1 MKAFR
6 STLPPIAE
14 HGLDSRM
21 DFPRKRPCHGRQ
33 GDSMSE
39 LLEAMDVVMRE
50 TLGRQPVEMIYAEIA
65 IGNGFAQN
73 VIGGHEDAV
82 ANGDRRLFLTAAPAQ
97 TRVLNAEIGTAGTTS
112 SQPHSTSIGLSHR
125 LPLRVLPVF
134 RLPALSLFP
143 GQTPAHEARCA
154 ADGNRLMST
163 PISAMI
169 VSAASRPT
177 PGIVCRRA
185 T

>member
-1 MKAFR
+1 MMKAFR

-97 TRVLNAEIGTAGTTS
+97 TRVLNAEIGTAGTTRPP
-112 SQPHSTSIGLSHR
+112 PHFTRIGLNHPVP
-125 LPLRVLPVF
+125 LPGFPVF
-134 RLPALSLFP
+134 RLPTPPFFP
-143 GQTPAHEARCA
+143 GP
-154 ADGNRLMST
+154 
-163 PISAMI
+163 
-169 VSAASRPT
+169 
-177 PGIVCRRA
+177 
-185 T
+185 